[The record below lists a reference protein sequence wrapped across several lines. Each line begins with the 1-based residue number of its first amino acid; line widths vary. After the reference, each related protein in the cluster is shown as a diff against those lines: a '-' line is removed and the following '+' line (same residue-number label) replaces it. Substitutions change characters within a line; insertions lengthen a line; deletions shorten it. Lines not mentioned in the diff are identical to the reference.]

1 MVPMVSLV
9 EGLEAQEV
17 RRGRV
22 GGHGATPLPSNGRRV
37 VRARVGRALAN
48 VGEMDVSFVLHDS
61 GGKFKVG
68 HADVTGGVGLG
79 DQSGAQGGRKGGT
92 PKSWWRIV
100 VEVEQD
106 AAHAVLGG
114 IVGAGDGRW
123 QFDEFVEPGRT
134 CGQVVLE
141 PLEVGQGIMDA
152 TIKTNAG
159 GVTNGELELAEEAT
173 RAGKSNGHGAEFAEQ
188 FMPSADE
195 EALLGARNF
204 GKDHRKAFKTGRWEG

>member
-1 MVPMVSLV
+1 VVPMVSLV

-48 VGEMDVSFVLHDS
+48 VGEMDVSFVLHDG

-92 PKSWWRIV
+92 PKSWWRIRA
-100 VEVEQD
+100 EV
-106 AAHAVLGG
+106 AARRV
-114 IVGAGDGRW
+114 R
-123 QFDEFVEPGRT
+123 
-134 CGQVVLE
+134 
-141 PLEVGQGIMDA
+141 
-152 TIKTNAG
+152 
-159 GVTNGELELAEEAT
+159 
-173 RAGKSNGHGAEFAEQ
+173 RAG
-188 FMPSADE
+188 
-195 EALLGARNF
+195 
-204 GKDHRKAFKTGRWEG
+204 